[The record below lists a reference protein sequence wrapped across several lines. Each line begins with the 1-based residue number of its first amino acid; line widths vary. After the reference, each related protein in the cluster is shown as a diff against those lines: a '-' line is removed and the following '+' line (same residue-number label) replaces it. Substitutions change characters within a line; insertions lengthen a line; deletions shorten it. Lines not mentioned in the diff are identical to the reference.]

1 MYWTV
6 TRKVKNLNQVNAWI
20 IYQDKS
26 TLFHFTLI
34 SFEKVFYNSK
44 MESWKH
50 EIAVV
55 VHTTERLNK
64 RVNWIMSYLH
74 ISSNVCIK
82 KNKSY
87 FLFFY
92 LTIFMKKK
100 TEFMFHFWTI
110 RLKRLSIMVN
120 GPTIVWRLCEWMKDQ
135 ILILFS
141 QIILNRRYIYS

>member
-6 TRKVKNLNQVNAWI
+6 TKVKNINQVNAWI

-50 EIAVV
+50 EIEVV
-55 VHTTERLNK
+55 VHTTERINK
-64 RVNWIMSYLH
+64 RVNWIISSLH

-82 KNKSY
+82 RNKSY
-87 FLFFY
+87 FLFY
-92 LTIFMKKK
+92 NLTIFMKKK
-100 TEFMFHFWTI
+100 KEFPFHFWTI
-110 RLKRLSIMVN
+110 RLKRLSAVN
-120 GPTIVWRLCEWMKDQ
+120 GLTSAWRLCEWMKDQ
-135 ILILFS
+135 ILIFFLRSF
-141 QIILNRRYIYS
+141 

>member
-20 IYQDKS
+20 IYQNKS
-26 TLFHFTLI
+26 TFISFTLI

-50 EIAVV
+50 EIEVV

-74 ISSNVCIK
+74 ISSNVNIK
-82 KNKSY
+82 WNIKSY
-87 FLFFY
+87 FLFYNLAISMGKQIYVSFLDNPIEALMY
-92 LTIFMKKK
+92 DRWSYNCLA
-100 TEFMFHFWTI
+100 
-110 RLKRLSIMVN
+110 
-120 GPTIVWRLCEWMKDQ
+120 IVWVDERSNFKF
-135 ILILFS
+135 I
-141 QIILNRRYIYS
+141 

>member
-20 IYQDKS
+20 IYQNKS
-26 TLFHFTLI
+26 TFISFTLI

-50 EIAVV
+50 EIEVV

-82 KNKSY
+82 RNKSY
-87 FLFFY
+87 FLFY
-92 LTIFMKKK
+92 NPNIFMKKK
-100 TEFMFHFWTI
+100 KEFTFHFWTI
-110 RLKRLSIMVN
+110 RLKRLNYGKWSYNCVAIVRVN
-120 GPTIVWRLCEWMKDQ
+120 ERSNFNFF
-135 ILILFS
+135 FS
-141 QIILNRRYIYS
+141 DHSK